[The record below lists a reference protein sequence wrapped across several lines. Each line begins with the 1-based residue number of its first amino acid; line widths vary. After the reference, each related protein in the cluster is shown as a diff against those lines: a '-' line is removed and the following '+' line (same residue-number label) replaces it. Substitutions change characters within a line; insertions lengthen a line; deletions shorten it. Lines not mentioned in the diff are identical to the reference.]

1 MTYIA
6 VGCLGFLTIHL
17 ADIFSLRKVPGA
29 KPLSWLI
36 GVGLLVYALTMLAL
50 APGKLPIPE
59 WLIWPGAALLAV
71 SLWLLVYSLFIN
83 LPFRKTYVDTGNG
96 DRLVTSGLYAL
107 VRHPGV
113 HWFVLVLAALVL
125 VSRSETL
132 LIAAPIFT
140 ILDVALVLVQDRF
153 IFGRMF
159 EDYPRYR
166 QTTPM
171 LIPNRKS
178 LSAFRSSFRL
188 THTISRAGEEAR

>member
-1 MTYIA
+1 MNYIV

-36 GVGLLVYALTMLAL
+36 GVGLLVYAVTMLSL
-50 APGKLPIPE
+50 AADKLPLPQ
-59 WLIWPGAALLAV
+59 WLVWSGTALLAV
-71 SLWLLVYSLFIN
+71 SFWLLVYSLFVN
-83 LPFRKTYVDTGNG
+83 LPFRKTYVATGSG
-96 DRLVTSGLYAL
+96 DRLITSGLYAL

-113 HWFVLVLAALVL
+113 HWFILVLAALVL
-125 VSRSETL
+125 VSRSEML
-132 LIAAPIFT
+132 LIAAPVFAAI
-140 ILDVALVLVQDRF
+140 DVALVLVQDRF

-171 LIPNRKS
+171 LVPNRKS
-178 LSAFRSSFRL
+178 LNAFINSFKAARA
-188 THTISRAGEEAR
+188 IGGAGEEAR